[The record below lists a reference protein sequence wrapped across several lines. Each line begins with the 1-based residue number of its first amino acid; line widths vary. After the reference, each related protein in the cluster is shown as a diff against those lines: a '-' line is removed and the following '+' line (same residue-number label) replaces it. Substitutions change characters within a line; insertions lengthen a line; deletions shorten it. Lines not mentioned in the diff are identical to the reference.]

1 MSDATRSRS
10 KHAVPAACPFALPTK
25 GGKTRHRKGTAGVPR
40 TLRAPLLRDG
50 RHPDVADA
58 GAHDEVVRLSR
69 DFRGMS
75 GQTLLS
81 LSVGTCQ
88 QLVGA
93 VSPLQFP
100 FSSQRDELPADRAG
114 HVALLRS
121 DHTIRSTHLA
131 WVTHTINQ
139 LVAVEHALAE
149 HVMCSVNGIE
159 AHEATTDPV
168 CTGCTFTA
176 ADFSYG
182 LSAPLGLSSAVKAFA
197 RGVNAR
203 GR

>member
-1 MSDATRSRS
+1 MSDATRSHA
-10 KHAVPAACPFALPTK
+10 KHAVPAACPFALPKKK
-25 GGKTRHRKGTAGVPR
+25 GKSSRRSGTTGVPR

-69 DFRGMS
+69 DYRGMS

-121 DHTIRSTHLA
+121 DHTLRSRHLA
-131 WVTHTINQ
+131 WVSHTVNQ

-149 HVMCSVNGIE
+149 HVAASANGIE
-159 AHEATTDPV
+159 AHEATTDAV

-176 ADFSYG
+176 AAFNYD
-182 LSAPLGLSSAVKAFA
+182 LSAPLGLSSAVQAFA
-197 RGVNAR
+197 RGVEAR
-203 GR
+203 RR